1 MEDFLQE
8 LEKKNSSP
16 SKSQLAEVI
25 ELPDFVIC
33 IISEFLDHSE
43 SVCYLALASRYYY
56 LSLQMRYKSLCI
68 KSQFVEK
75 FEEFCPAQTLKE
87 TIPETID
94 NNFPIVRKKS
104 LHEQLIDSKNYM
116 TIFGKMTS
124 KGLIQINLNM
134 LKLDPLNQE
143 NIL

>member
-1 MEDFLQE
+1 
-8 LEKKNSSP
+8 
-16 SKSQLAEVI
+16 
-25 ELPDFVIC
+25 
-33 IISEFLDHSE
+33 
-43 SVCYLALASRYYY
+43 
-56 LSLQMRYKSLCI
+56 MRYKSLCI

-75 FEEFCPAQTLKE
+75 FEEFCPAQKQKE